1 MMRKSIKDVMFA
13 LRLLMEKYREGL
25 MKFRCVFVDV
35 EKADDNTAWMNE
47 TYVRVVQDM
56 YQDSESVEM

>member
-25 MKFRCVFVDV
+25 MKLRCVFVDV

>member
-1 MMRKSIKDVMFA
+1 MMRNNIKDVMFA

-25 MKFRCVFVDV
+25 MKLRCVFVDV

>member
-1 MMRKSIKDVMFA
+1 MLRKSTDAMFA

-25 MKFRCVFVDV
+25 MKLCCVFVDV

-56 YQDSESVEM
+56 YQDSESMEM

>member
-35 EKADDNTAWMNE
+35 EKADDNTA
-47 TYVRVVQDM
+47 
-56 YQDSESVEM
+56 